1 MLMTKNMDLNPWEK
15 LNAKKNN
22 RADRH
27 TSRAPWTA
35 TDGPTDQPIKRFIY
49 RVSSARLK
57 KKLLYRQIDG
67 VERRWGLDRK
77 FRCLFQIE
85 YPDGALCSWSH
96 NDYTPIYTV
105 PIHGYSGRQI
115 CCLNEFVPTG
125 SSLNTIPCK
134 RAPSCH
140 ERPKTQDIFYTVVM
154 TLCPRRRNWS
164 KMKRRKLRNKILL
177 LLLRY
182 ETATAACIQQTLDV
196 RTDSYF
202 SLILQLKRFLWVL
215 WGYYAVLI
223 TIEATRPQTKAY
235 CHKPYTPRNHHLT
248 TDERKDGQTNKAA
261 L

>member
-1 MLMTKNMDLNPWEK
+1 MITPQFTPCQFT
-15 LNAKKNN
+15 ATQ
-22 RADRH
+22 ADRFAVSMNLCQQAAH
-27 TSRAPWTA
+27 WT
-35 TDGPTDQPIKRFIY
+35 
-49 RVSSARLK
+49 
-57 KKLLYRQIDG
+57 LY
-67 VERRWGLDRK
+67 
-77 FRCLFQIE
+77 
-85 YPDGALCSWSH
+85 S
-96 NDYTPIYTV
+96 
-105 PIHGYSGRQI
+105 
-115 CCLNEFVPTG
+115 
-125 SSLNTIPCK
+125 CK
-134 RAPSCH
+134 RAPFCH

-248 TDERKDGQTNKAA
+248 DRWTEYGRKEGQTNKTA
-261 L
+261 